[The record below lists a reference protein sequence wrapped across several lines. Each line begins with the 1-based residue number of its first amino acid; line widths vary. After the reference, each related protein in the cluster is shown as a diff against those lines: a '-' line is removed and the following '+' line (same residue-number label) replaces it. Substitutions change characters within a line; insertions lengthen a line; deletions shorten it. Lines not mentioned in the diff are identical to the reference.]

1 VVDARTDLQTSVLRI
16 PCPELMDEFTREDLL
31 QWLECQSIDRIREVV
46 VSLGED
52 PDCPNIELDRE
63 PDELLEQFEG
73 EFPTAERLRQAIEDA
88 LGLDHEKLRRE
99 LDYRE
104 PEPDELPPEL
114 ESDSEPEVDEEDI

>member
-1 VVDARTDLQTSVLRI
+1 
-16 PCPELMDEFTREDLL
+16 MDDFTREDLL
-31 QWLECQSIDRIREVV
+31 QWLECQNVERIREVL

-104 PEPDELPPEL
+104 SEPDELPPEL
-114 ESDSEPEVDEEDI
+114 ESEPETEDEEDI